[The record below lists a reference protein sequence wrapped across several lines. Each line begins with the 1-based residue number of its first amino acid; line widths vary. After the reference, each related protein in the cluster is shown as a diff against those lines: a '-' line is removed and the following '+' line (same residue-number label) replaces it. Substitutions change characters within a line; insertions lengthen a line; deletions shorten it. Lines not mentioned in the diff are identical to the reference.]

1 MLFRCQ
7 ETGENLNVPSAVV
20 ILQAIQCQA
29 ISHTGK
35 KKKKV
40 LPLNKSGLS
49 HIQIITYMRLYS
61 AG

>member
-29 ISHTGK
+29 ISQTGK
-35 KKKKV
+35 QKV
-40 LPLNKSGLS
+40 LPLNKSGLT